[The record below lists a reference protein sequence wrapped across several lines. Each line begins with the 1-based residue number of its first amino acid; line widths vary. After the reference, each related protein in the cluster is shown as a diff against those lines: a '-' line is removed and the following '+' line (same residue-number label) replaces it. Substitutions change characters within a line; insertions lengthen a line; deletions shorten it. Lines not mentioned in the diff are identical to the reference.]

1 MTNVGGFFGVNLIGR
16 LGERGGRWFKSLRPI
31 PNSHLFLV
39 ELAQDFDNGTSIVL
53 ESKLMLN

>member
-1 MTNVGGFFGVNLIGR
+1 V
-16 LGERGGRWFKSLRPI
+16 RWFKSLQPI

-39 ELAQDFDNGTSIVL
+39 ELAQDLDDGTSVVL